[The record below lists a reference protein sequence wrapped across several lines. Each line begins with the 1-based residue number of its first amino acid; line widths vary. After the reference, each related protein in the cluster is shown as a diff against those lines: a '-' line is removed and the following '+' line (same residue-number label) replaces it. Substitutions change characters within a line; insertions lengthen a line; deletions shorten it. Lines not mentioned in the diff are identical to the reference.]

1 MRMNVLDLSL
11 YILHIGTNDQSLE
24 ESAETIVELV
34 IETTEYLKTQKS
46 NVVVSTQ
53 PAITCL
59 KLTIETLEQGVKYV
73 QS

>member
-46 NVVVSTQ
+46 NVVVSIQ